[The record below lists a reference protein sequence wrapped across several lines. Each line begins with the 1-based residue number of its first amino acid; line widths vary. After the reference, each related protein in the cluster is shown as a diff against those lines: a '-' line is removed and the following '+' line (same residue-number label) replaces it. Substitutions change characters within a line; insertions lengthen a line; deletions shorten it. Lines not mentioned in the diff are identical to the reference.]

1 MSHELRTPLNSINGF
16 SDVLLTG
23 IAGTLSDKQREYLSD
38 IRGSGEHLLRLVN
51 DILDLSKVEAG
62 RMELQ
67 PSEFD
72 LRETLESVHRT
83 VAPLA
88 HEKSQTLRLADDAGG
103 IVRLDEGRFRQVLLN
118 VLSNA
123 VKYTPD
129 GGSITTTVARHDGRV
144 VIAVRDSGV
153 GIAPSDQAR
162 VFDDFARVESGYS
175 RSQQGTGLGLALA
188 RRLVRLMGGD
198 ITLESAPAQG
208 STFTISLPAG

>member
-1 MSHELRTPLNSINGF
+1 G
-16 SDVLLTG
+16 
-23 IAGTLSDKQREYLSD
+23 
-38 IRGSGEHLLRLVN
+38 LVN

-62 RMELQ
+62 KMELQ
-67 PSEFD
+67 PRDVD
-72 LRETLESVHRT
+72 LRETLETVHRA

-88 HEKSQTLRLADDAGG
+88 AQKSQTLQLGG
-103 IVRLDEGRFRQVLLN
+103 DIGGVVHLDEGRFRQVLLN

-144 VIAVRDSGV
+144 EIAVRDSGV

-208 STFTISLPAG
+208 STFTISLPAGAQ